1 MIVFSFAP
9 IDVATSTPVRRPPT
23 FHLCE
28 VFSGHPVRRRT
39 LKINETM
46 SIIEDIKEKKLLQPT
61 VADQISENFS
71 NLGKEIIMNH
81 FQNEDRKER
90 LSFVRS
96 FVDHQCKMPNK
107 FSG

>member
-1 MIVFSFAP
+1 
-9 IDVATSTPVRRPPT
+9 
-23 FHLCE
+23 
-28 VFSGHPVRRRT
+28 
-39 LKINETM
+39 M
-46 SIIEDIKEKKLLQPT
+46 SIMEDIKEKKLLQPT

-90 LSFVRS
+90 LSFV
-96 FVDHQCKMPNK
+96 DHQCKMPKK